1 MGFSENNFLF
11 FFFVGDEYG
20 EGYVGLFVLENGYL
34 LGEIE
39 NYIFNGDCLSNF
51 RLSICSID
59 FLDMV

>member
-1 MGFSENNFLF
+1 M
-11 FFFVGDEYG
+11 GDEYG